1 MKIKILFILLALTS
15 CANRKVV
22 KNTQTEKTETESVVK
37 QNVKTNDS
45 TSAKSTAKIVENS
58 FEIEPVQG
66 VDTRLVYVKG
76 KDTVRV
82 ITNGKVKFLNKE
94 TNTANEVVNV
104 KKIDDNK
111 ESKEVKSV
119 EKKVKD
125 TNIDKKSN
133 PFQFILIGIIIA
145 IVFMLLINQVK
156 KKFLL

>member
-66 VDTRLVYVKG
+66 VDVTGWEPKHIYRACCM
-76 KDTVRV
+76 R
-82 ITNGKVKFLNKE
+82 N
-94 TNTANEVVNV
+94 A
-104 KKIDDNK
+104 
-111 ESKEVKSV
+111 
-119 EKKVKD
+119 
-125 TNIDKKSN
+125 
-133 PFQFILIGIIIA
+133 
-145 IVFMLLINQVK
+145 
-156 KKFLL
+156 